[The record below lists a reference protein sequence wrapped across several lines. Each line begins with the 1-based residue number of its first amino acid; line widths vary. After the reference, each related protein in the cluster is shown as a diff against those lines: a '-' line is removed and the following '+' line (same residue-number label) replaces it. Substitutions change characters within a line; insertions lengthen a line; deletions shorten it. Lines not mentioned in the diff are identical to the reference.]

1 MISEKTFQ
9 FLNCDLT
16 VYLVI
21 VLVSAY
27 DVYSH
32 FNTSLFI
39 FIPCYH
45 HSGKYCF
52 VFQSTKVPQYFA
64 IQKKILNN
72 TIGLRKQNKSLI
84 SVLFTDTMIGK
95 YC

>member
-64 IQKKILNN
+64 IKKKFSTTL
-72 TIGLRKQNKSLI
+72 LDPENKTKFNF
-84 SVLFTDTMIGK
+84 SVIYRHNDW
-95 YC
+95 